1 MTTIFQRA
9 IVFATR
15 NPCVNKLIAVMAFKI
30 PRAKKDTEWVPL
42 SNVVTSNACTKDT
55 THLKSLLVK
64 SRRKDFGFP
73 TFKWANTSFFTGN
86 EVIIASSRQGLH
98 KGMTLD

>member
-15 NPCVNKLIAVMAFKI
+15 NPCENKLIALMAFKI
-30 PRAKKDTEWVPL
+30 PTAKKGYRMGSVGQCRYYKR
-42 SNVVTSNACTKDT
+42 STKDT
-55 THLKSLLVK
+55 THLTSLLVK
-64 SRRKDFGFP
+64 SRGKDFGFP
-73 TFKWANTSFFTGN
+73 TFKWANTSFFTRN